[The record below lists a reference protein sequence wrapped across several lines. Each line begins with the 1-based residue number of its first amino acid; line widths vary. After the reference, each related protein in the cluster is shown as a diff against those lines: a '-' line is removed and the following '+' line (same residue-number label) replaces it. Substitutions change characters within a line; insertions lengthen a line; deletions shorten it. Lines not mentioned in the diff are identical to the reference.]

1 MPQFRQNR
9 VGKHYVSK
17 FFEKHNMKYNE
28 KSFIEANY
36 DVYKNLKAVAKSNL
50 KIKN

>member
-1 MPQFRQNR
+1 
-9 VGKHYVSK
+9 
-17 FFEKHNMKYNE
+17 MKYNE